1 MNLNHKRAGLTLVET
16 AIGITIISIAFY
28 AIISIFI
35 NLVPRAMEAEKI
47 HVKVFL
53 AQERM
58 EEYLVR
64 SFSAIT
70 NEAPANFGG
79 DFSLYWNRIEVAYV
93 NPDNLNFPITGTSE
107 IKNVKVKVWGG
118 TATAAGTIEL
128 VTLVITNE
136 AP

>member
-47 HVKVFL
+47 YIKTYL

-58 EEYLVR
+58 EEYLAR
-64 SFSAIT
+64 GFAAIT
-70 NEAPANFGG
+70 NEAPANFSG
-79 DFSLYWNRIEVAYV
+79 DFSSYWNRIAVAYV
-93 NPDNLNFPITGTSE
+93 NPDNLNSPITGTSE

-118 TATAAGTIEL
+118 TATAAGTVEL